1 MVQSLYLP
9 DYHQISSQ
17 ENQEHAHIAICLV
30 TERHTGER
38 LPACPSLLDVNGD
51 NENVSGDN
59 EDVIGN

>member
-17 ENQEHAHIAICLV
+17 ENQEHAHIALCLV

-38 LPACPSLLDVNGD
+38 LPVHLC
-51 NENVSGDN
+51 
-59 EDVIGN
+59 